1 MVYYTARK
9 CFLLV
14 CDVWRVFSWHLIN
27 IEYLKPVYYRQR
39 NINEN
44 SAIWLLRIVAEQK
57 KLGYKA
63 HISAASYKLLWETSS
78 GLQMMSCEL
87 ISSLQLAT
95 VHLMMKWMQLNKIN
109 YKITQEKRGV
119 DSLEAED
126 SNTGRINKK
135 HLNIIIILITM
146 PVLMT

>member
-1 MVYYTARK
+1 
-9 CFLLV
+9 
-14 CDVWRVFSWHLIN
+14 
-27 IEYLKPVYYRQR
+27 
-39 NINEN
+39 
-44 SAIWLLRIVAEQK
+44 
-57 KLGYKA
+57 
-63 HISAASYKLLWETSS
+63 
-78 GLQMMSCEL
+78 MMSCEL

-95 VHLMMKWMQLNKIN
+95 VHLMMKWTQLNKIN

-135 HLNIIIILITM
+135 HLNIIIILIM